1 MALSRDEL
9 ERLLADLDAAMPAMM
24 AQYPDPGDFNSAFAG
39 VADEITDNTAAADDA
54 WAFEQID
61 GILKRHG
68 LWQPGQEDLPPDE

>member
-24 AQYPDPGDFNSAFAG
+24 AQYPDPADFNSAFAG

-54 WAFEQID
+54 WMFDQID
-61 GILKRHG
+61 GILRRHG
-68 LWQPGQEDLPPDE
+68 LWHPGQEDLDFE